1 MWFTGPPGSSG
12 AAQLKLLPI
21 IGRQDLSVR
30 ANAGA
35 DGLPAAESRPA
46 PVRDQLR
53 HQPSAHPPSRAPGQ
67 HAG

>member
-35 DGLPAAESRPA
+35 DGLPGLGPDRT
-46 PVRDQLR
+46 VV
-53 HQPSAHPPSRAPGQ
+53 
-67 HAG
+67 